1 MDKQFLVNQL
11 DLLLREHLSAQ
22 GLILVDLVLRYEG
35 GRLILRI
42 LADRPSG
49 GISMDECA
57 MLNRDIGAIL
67 DEKMVIEDRYTL
79 EVSSP
84 GLDRTLNKKDDFLR
98 ILNKEAKFFLN
109 EALNGKIEWDGFIES
124 ADEEEVLVK
133 TKEGIIKIPYL
144 KINKSRLII

>member
-1 MDKQFLVNQL
+1 M
-11 DLLLREHLSAQ
+11 
-22 GLILVDLVLRYEG
+22 
-35 GRLILRI
+35 LRI
-42 LADRPSG
+42 LADKPSG

-57 MLNRDIGAIL
+57 MLNRDIGVIL
-67 DEKMVIEDRYTL
+67 DEKGVIEDKYTL

-84 GLDRTLNKKDDFLR
+84 GLDRILKTRDDFLR
-98 ILNKEAKFFLN
+98 MLNKGVKFFLN

-124 ADEEEVLVK
+124 ANEEEVLVK